1 MKVRPLQDRVIVKRL
16 EAESVSAGGI
26 IIPDNAKEKPVR
38 GKVLAVG
45 EGRFLDSGE
54 RQPVD
59 CKPDDVVLFQKYG
72 GSEVTI
78 EGEDY
83 LIIKNEDILGVIEQT
98 PAA

>member
-1 MKVRPLQDRVIVKRL
+1 MKVRPLQDRIIVKRL

-45 EGRFLDSGE
+45 SGKLLENGE

-72 GSEVTI
+72 GAEVTI
-78 EGEDY
+78 EGEDF
-83 LIIKNEDILGVIEQT
+83 LIIRNEDVLGVIET
-98 PAA
+98 A